1 MYVFYHLKNYNLK
14 GAMILHD
21 DFRLEGENYLISIL
35 YIMMERKKRA
45 YNFVFNNGITSSYT
59 GNRTEAVYR
68 VDFKSIIP
76 PESMNS
82 SYLMTF
88 RFLSYS
94 HSSANF
100 DPVNRQI
107 LLEASLGSQMRTSLN
122 TTQTNII
129 GALSYVAN
137 TYPTLTTTQLAL
149 DTKPQDNPPTYIES
163 IRDVTTIRLT
173 LIDAYTMTKFTNANN
188 YVCTLSFEEL

>member
-1 MYVFYHLKNYNLK
+1 
-14 GAMILHD
+14 
-21 DFRLEGENYLISIL
+21 
-35 YIMMERKKRA
+35 MERKKRV
-45 YNFVFNNGITSSYT
+45 YNFLFNSGITSSYT
-59 GNRTEAVYR
+59 GNKWEALYK
-68 VDFKSIIP
+68 VDFKTIIP
-76 PESMNS
+76 PESMKS

-94 HSSANF
+94 HSVANF
-100 DPVNRQI
+100 DPGTKQI
-107 LLEASLGSQMRTSLN
+107 LLQASLGSQMRNSLN

-137 TYPTLTTTQLAL
+137 TYPTTTTTQFSF

-163 IRDVTTIRLT
+163 LQDVTTIRLT
-173 LIDAYTMTKFTNANN
+173 LIDAYTMTKYANANN

>member
-1 MYVFYHLKNYNLK
+1 
-14 GAMILHD
+14 
-21 DFRLEGENYLISIL
+21 
-35 YIMMERKKRA
+35 
-45 YNFVFNNGITSSYT
+45 
-59 GNRTEAVYR
+59 
-68 VDFKSIIP
+68 
-76 PESMNS
+76 MNS

-94 HSSANF
+94 HSAVNF
-100 DPVNRQI
+100 DTINKQI
-107 LLEASLGSQMRTSLN
+107 LLEASLGSQMRNSLN

-137 TYPTLTTTQLAL
+137 TYPTTTTTQFSF

-163 IRDVTTIRLT
+163 LQDVTTIRLT
-173 LIDAYTMTKFTNANN
+173 LIDAYTMTKYANANN